1 MTTEIILSEGDM
13 LRELDTKSHAD
24 GMSEQDFEKVGEL
37 MARSGNGARVG
48 ALTEFSRELIRR
60 LYAKYAGKK

>member
-24 GMSEQDFEKVGEL
+24 GMSEQDFEKVGVL
-37 MARSGNGARVG
+37 MERSANGDQVE
-48 ALTEFSRELIRR
+48 ALTEFSREVIRR